1 MNLLV
6 EEFKPDAD
14 TLRVTTS
21 AGLTGTSVP
30 TTSTFGRGTL
40 SSTDGTA
47 DLGAL
52 VMCGLVVRMLGEVRG
67 GELDGVVEA
76 AAA

>member
-21 AGLTGTSVP
+21 AGLTGTSVS
-30 TTSTFGRGTL
+30 TTSTFGRGTS

-47 DLGAL
+47 DFGAL
-52 VMCGLVVRMLGEVRG
+52 VICGLVVRIFGEVRG